1 MPKAKVK
8 KNRPSGS
15 NASTINVTLK
25 SIKAPKF
32 TTTLECK
39 SSDTIHSVKEKLG
52 QTEHA
57 KGCAPSSFR
66 FLIKGKVA
74 SDTKLL
80 SDLSEDGSDLTFT
93 VMIKKQDESA
103 TPEPEPEP
111 EPQVPVD
118 LKKDDPAWTDI
129 KEILVKRLGESD
141 GTRIYS
147 SMHSK
152 YYN

>member
-8 KNRPSGS
+8 KNRSTGS
-15 NASTINVTLK
+15 SVSNIKVTLK
-25 SIKAPKF
+25 SIKTPKF

-52 QTEHA
+52 ETEHV
-57 KGCAPSSFR
+57 KGYAPSSFR
-66 FLIKGKVA
+66 FLIKGKVV

-80 SDLSEDGSDLTFT
+80 NELSEDGSDLNFT
-93 VMIKKQDESA
+93 VMVKKQDDTS
-103 TPEPEPEP
+103 TPEPEP
-111 EPQVPVD
+111 QAVVD
-118 LKKDDPAWTDI
+118 LKKDDPAWSDI
-129 KEILVKRLGESD
+129 KQVLIKRLGEAD
-141 GTRIYS
+141 GARIYT